1 MNKQIDAIIVDDEQD
16 GREVLQHLLSLHA
29 HGIKVVGWAS
39 SAGEACK
46 LIDELKPA
54 LVFLDIQMAGK
65 SGFEVLS
72 QYKEINFE
80 VIFVTSYDQYAL
92 TAIRF
97 NALDYLLK
105 PIAVDELKAATEKAI
120 KRIHAKVDDEQR
132 IKSLLESLDE
142 RKETKKIAVHLR
154 DSVHFISIEE
164 IMYVVAE
171 GNYSKI
177 VTQQNHTFMVS
188 RMLKEFELYL
198 GNDKLF
204 MRINKSTL
212 ANPNFIK
219 KYSKGEPCIVSIQN
233 GQTFEVSRR
242 KKQEILDRLHQREV

>member
-1 MNKQIDAIIVDDEQD
+1 
-16 GREVLQHLLSLHA
+16 
-29 HGIKVVGWAS
+29 
-39 SAGEACK
+39 
-46 LIDELKPA
+46 
-54 LVFLDIQMAGK
+54 
-65 SGFEVLS
+65 
-72 QYKEINFE
+72 
-80 VIFVTSYDQYAL
+80 
-92 TAIRF
+92 
-97 NALDYLLK
+97 
-105 PIAVDELKAATEKAI
+105 
-120 KRIHAKVDDEQR
+120 
-132 IKSLLESLDE
+132 
-142 RKETKKIAVHLR
+142 
-154 DSVHFISIEE
+154 
-164 IMYVVAE
+164 MYVVAE

-242 KKQEILDRLHQREV
+242 KKQEILDRIHQREV